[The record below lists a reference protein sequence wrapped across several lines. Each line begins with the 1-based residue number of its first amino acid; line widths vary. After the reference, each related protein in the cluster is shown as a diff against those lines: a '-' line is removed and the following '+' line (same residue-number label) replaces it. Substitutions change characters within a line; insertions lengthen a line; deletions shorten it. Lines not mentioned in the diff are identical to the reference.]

1 MGELNLRQIEV
12 FRATMKFGTVTAAAA
27 ALASSQPTIT
37 RELRRLEDTVGFLLF
52 ERRRQR
58 LHPTARA
65 LKLYHEVQASFI
77 GLDRINDCVEGLRRS
92 YDEILYIATLPA
104 FAQNLLPEALRRLM
118 GSHPHVSVRIDT
130 ADPRNQSPIS
140 GFNFDIGLVEGS
152 YSSDNAEVMT
162 VGRFDQVCVLPAGH
176 PLTAKR
182 LLAPE
187 DFRDVEFI
195 SLGENDPFRMQID
208 RMFDEAGVKP
218 KMSIG
223 TQSANAVCEMVAC
236 GLGVAIVN
244 PLTALS
250 YRDRPVVIRPISHR
264 ISFLVSALRPAS
276 RPAVNS
282 GEALLGHLV
291 AVCDERAKL
300 LAKILNNDAPAT
312 HRR

>member
-1 MGELNLRQIEV
+1 MAELNLRQIEV

-37 RELRRLEDTVGFLLF
+37 RELRRLEDTVGFPLF

-77 GLDRINDCVEGLRRS
+77 GLDRINVCVDGLRGS

-104 FAQNLLPEALRRLM
+104 FAQNLLPEALRRLLA
-118 GSHPHVSVRIDT
+118 SHPHVSVRIDT

-152 YSSDNAEVMT
+152 YTAANAEVVT
-162 VGRFDQVCVLPAGH
+162 VGSFDQICVLPAGH
-176 PLTAKR
+176 SLRARKV
-182 LLAPE
+182 LAPE
-187 DFRDVEFI
+187 DFRDMDFI
-195 SLGENDPFRMQID
+195 SLGENDPFRMHID
-208 RMFDEAGVKP
+208 RMFDEAGVTR
-218 KMSIG
+218 KMSIS

-236 GLGVAIVN
+236 GLGLAIIN

-250 YRDRPVVIRPISHR
+250 YRDRPIILRRLSQSVR
-264 ISFLVSALRPAS
+264 FLVSALRPAN
-276 RPAVNS
+276 RPVVNS
-282 GEALLGHLV
+282 GENLIQHLM
-291 AVCDERAKL
+291 AVCSERACL
-300 LAKILNNDAPAT
+300 LERILEGTATPAEQ
-312 HRR
+312 R